1 MIELEHLT
9 KEYGG
14 IPAIRDLTLR
24 IGPGEIFGLLG
35 PNGAGKS
42 TTILML
48 IGLIEPTSGRCLVEG
63 IDVARDPRG
72 VKQRIGYMPEDVGF
86 YGTLSAEENLLYF
99 GRLYR
104 MDPARLMNRIQE
116 LLTLTGL
123 EGVAKP
129 VGGYSKGMRQR
140 LGLVKALLNDPPV
153 VILDEPTANLDPK
166 GVADYRAIVAGVAE
180 QGKTVIVS
188 THILGEVSRVCTTLG
203 ILSSGNLVAHG
214 TWEDLG
220 KKARD
225 GNSGSVTILLETRD
239 PLPELDHPAIAGVA
253 YRDGRLGATVTA
265 AADIRDDLYDHLSSR
280 GIRIRE
286 ISCRERSL
294 EEVFLSYYQVAG

>member
-14 IPAIRDLTLR
+14 VPAVRDLTLR

-63 IDVARDPRG
+63 IDVARDPKG

-86 YGTLSAEENLLYF
+86 YGTLSAEENLTYF

-104 MDPARLMNRIQE
+104 MEPAPLRNRIGE
-116 LLTLTGL
+116 LLALTGL
-123 EGVAKP
+123 AGVTKP

-140 LGLVKALLNDPPV
+140 LGLAKALLNDPPV

-166 GVADYRAIVAGVAE
+166 GVADYREIVAGVASE
-180 QGKTVIVS
+180 GKTVIVS
-188 THILGEVSRVCTTLG
+188 SHILGEVSRICTTLG
-203 ILSSGNLVAHG
+203 ILSAGTLVASG
-214 TWEDLG
+214 TWEELG
-220 KKARD
+220 KRVRN
-225 GNSGSVTILLETRD
+225 GTSGPVTISLETRD
-239 PLPELDHPAIAGVA
+239 PLPGLNHPAITGVE
-253 YRDGRLGATVTA
+253 YQNDRRGATVTA
-265 AADIRDDLYDHLSSR
+265 SEDIRDSLYEYLS
-280 GIRIRE
+280 GCGVRIRE

-294 EEVFLSYYQVAG
+294 EEVFLSYYQGGD